1 MCISLLCNG
10 SQTEVEHEETSST
23 VGFSGTP
30 SPIVSHKSEPD
41 SVEANGAPAEEESF
55 DQDEF
60 VVFETSLVPIV
71 EVEMAQLPPSLHPSC
86 KALDVIQE
94 EEGSHPGVLECSG
107 CIAGSSTASYFR
119 RDGPQVIRCFQVAF

>member
-1 MCISLLCNG
+1 MCISPLCYG
-10 SQTEVEHEETSST
+10 SQTKVEHEETSSS

-30 SPIVSHKSEPD
+30 SPIASHKSEPD
-41 SVEANGAPAEEESF
+41 CVEANSAPVEEKSF

-71 EVEMAQLPPSLHPSC
+71 EVEMAQLTPSVHTC

-94 EEGSHPGVLECSG
+94 EEGSHPGVSECSG
-107 CIAGSSTASYFR
+107 RIAGSSPASYFR
-119 RDGPQVIRCFQVAF
+119 SNGPQVIRCFQVAF